1 MKRIQTIDFVR
12 GLVMLIMAIDHI
24 RDLMYIS
31 TGIPDPTDLSKTTV
45 GLFFTRW
52 ITHLC
57 AATFVFLS
65 GTSVYFSFQ
74 KQQYIAE
81 SKRFLLTRG
90 LWLIVLEFTVIT
102 FAIWFDIQFRTF
114 LFQVIA
120 AIGFSFIILAFLLK
134 LPPKTIGIIGLIII
148 FGHNALQG
156 ISLGQNPVVSFI
168 VSILFGGGLAQ
179 LPNTTMVIGYPIVPW
194 LGIMLAGFGFGQFL
208 EQPNRQK
215 RLWQLSAGMII
226 LFIVPRFLNIYG
238 DPVKWSVQKDAVFTF
253 LSFINITKY
262 PPSLLYVL
270 ITLGISIS
278 VMAMTEGVKNKFID
292 IVTVYGKVPLFYYLI
307 HWYSIRFLT
316 IALMYLQ
323 GYSWK
328 DFVFGTFEF
337 GKPKGPSGVE
347 LPMIYAIWFGLIV
360 ALYPLCKWYG
370 AYKLA
375 HPEKKWLRYL

>member
-226 LFIVPRFLNIYG
+226 LFIVLRFLNIYG